1 MEAFLYVSNRGHD
14 SIGVFSISKE
24 NGSLTPIQWI
34 STQGKTPRSFC
45 MDSGGNWLI
54 AANQDSDTLSV
65 FSRDTASGKL
75 NFLHQEYAATPVC
88 VRMYDPVNKS

>member
-1 MEAFLYVSNRGHD
+1 
-14 SIGVFSISKE
+14 
-24 NGSLTPIQWI
+24 
-34 STQGKTPRSFC
+34 

>member
-1 MEAFLYVSNRGHD
+1 MSSRGHD

-45 MDSGGNWLI
+45 MDSGGQL
-54 AANQDSDTLSV
+54 ANRCQ
-65 FSRDTASGKL
+65 SGL
-75 NFLHQEYAATPVC
+75 
-88 VRMYDPVNKS
+88 

>member
-1 MEAFLYVSNRGHD
+1 MCLTEGMIPSGYFLLFR
-14 SIGVFSISKE
+14 KKT
-24 NGSLTPIQWI
+24 GSLTPIQWI

-65 FSRDTASGKL
+65 FSRDAASGKL
-75 NFLHQEYAATPVC
+75 NFLHQEYAATPALCSHV
-88 VRMYDPVNKS
+88 